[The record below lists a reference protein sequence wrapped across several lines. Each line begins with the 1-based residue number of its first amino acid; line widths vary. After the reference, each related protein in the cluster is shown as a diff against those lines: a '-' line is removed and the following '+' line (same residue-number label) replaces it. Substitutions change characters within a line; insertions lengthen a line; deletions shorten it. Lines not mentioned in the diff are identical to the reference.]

1 MAKLKLQ
8 PNPTFPLKVK
18 VHVPG
23 HEPGDVVLTAKHRS
37 KDGVEEL
44 IKSIAKMEDDATLIL
59 AIATGWDL
67 EDEFNE
73 ANVRAMAQQYV
84 AAPQAIFDAYL
95 EELSG
100 NRRKN

>member
-1 MAKLKLQ
+1 MAKLKLK
-8 PNPTFPLKVK
+8 PNPTFPLKVE

-23 HEPGDVVLTAKHRS
+23 HEPGDVVFTAKHRS
-37 KDGVEEL
+37 KED
-44 IKSIAKMEDDATLIL
+44 MEDFIKAVAEMKDDSSVIM

-67 EDEFNE
+67 ENEFTE
-73 ANVRAMAQQYV
+73 ENVKALVSDYAHAPV
-84 AAPQAIFDAYL
+84 ATFDRYL